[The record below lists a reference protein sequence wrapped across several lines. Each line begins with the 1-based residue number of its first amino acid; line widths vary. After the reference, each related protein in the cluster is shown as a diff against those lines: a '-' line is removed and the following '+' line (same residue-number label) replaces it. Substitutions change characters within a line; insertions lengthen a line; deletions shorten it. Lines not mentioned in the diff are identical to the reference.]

1 MNSQSVNDLKQIIHS
16 IFICGN
22 TMKSCPEEL
31 CDEFL
36 NQIMEV
42 VQSGDTSG
50 TVHSAI

>member
-31 CDEFL
+31 CDEFF

-42 VQSGDTSG
+42 VQRVDTS
-50 TVHSAI
+50 TTDHRAA